1 VDYVTAADLV
11 GVVGA
16 GAPGD
21 RVARAV
27 AAANYLVERW
37 TPTDPLVIVLPPDP
51 PAPPTPAQAQAGLE
65 LAVHLYRRQA
75 APGGLTETADLVA
88 QLPADL
94 VRGVRDLLDV
104 DTSSWGIA

>member
-1 VDYVTAADLV
+1 VEYVTAAQLTEV
-11 GVVGA
+11 LGGGA
-16 GAPGD
+16 RPD
-21 RVARAV
+21 RVDRAV

-37 TPTDPLVIVLPPDP
+37 TPQAPTDPPTP
-51 PAPPTPAQAQAGLE
+51 PATVPTPAQAEAAME
-65 LAVHLYRRQA
+65 LGVHLYRRQA